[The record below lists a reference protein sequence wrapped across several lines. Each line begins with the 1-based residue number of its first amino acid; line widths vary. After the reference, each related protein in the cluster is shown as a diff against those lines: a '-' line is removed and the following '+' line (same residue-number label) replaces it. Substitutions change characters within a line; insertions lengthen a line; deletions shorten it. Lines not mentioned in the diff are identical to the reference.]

1 MLSSDSRCSSR
12 FSFVDKCRTPVSI
25 VANKS
30 FFAGVVFVVNLR
42 QTCGSSTCCGCTV
55 VFSSFFSSSVSVVV
69 GSVGS
74 GVVSTGWGS
83 PGGG

>member
-12 FSFVDKCRTPVSI
+12 SSFVDKCRTPVSI
-25 VANKS
+25 VADKS

-42 QTCGSSTCCGCTV
+42 RTCGTCCGCTV
-55 VFSSFFSSSVSVVV
+55 VVSSIFSSVSVVV

-74 GVVSTGWGS
+74 GVVSTG
-83 PGGG
+83 